1 MLEKGY
7 MYNNVLRTCR
17 SIESDDFR
25 ADYGP
30 KYPLI
35 SEVFFFFL
43 IANAFCSL
51 VLITDV
57 GEATAEVT

>member
-35 SEVFFFFL
+35 SEVFLFL
-43 IANAFCSL
+43 IANAFWSR
-51 VLITDV
+51 VLIT
-57 GEATAEVT
+57 ATAGVT

>member
-1 MLEKGY
+1 MLETGY
-7 MYNNVLRTCR
+7 SNVLRACR

-35 SEVFFFFL
+35 SEVFLFL